1 MSLPILSY
9 KDRQAL
15 IAKALLAQPGIETC
29 SAWELKKVLAEFV
42 GQEYE
47 GSDLSLQA
55 KQDLARSLYNTMRG
69 LDILEDLVEDPD
81 ITEIMVNGPDQ
92 IFIEKEG
99 RVSKAPLAFD
109 DADHLLRMIHRCFG
123 RANRNISEQKP
134 LGALRFEDG
143 SRMQAVLPP
152 ASPDGPALSLRRFR
166 NFRPQLKELVQRD
179 SLTPELA
186 KFLSTAVK
194 QRKNIFVSGG
204 TGSGKTSFL
213 NALSGAI
220 PKNSRVITIEDTA
233 ELDLQGVPNLL
244 RLEAREAGP
253 EGKGGLSLESLIRA
267 ALRLRPD
274 RIIVGEVRGEEAYA
288 MIEAMRSGHPG
299 SMSSGHANS
308 PEDMLDRLALL
319 LLLRLDLPWIAV
331 RRMLYSSL
339 DYIVHLERLSS
350 GKRQVHSVVAP
361 QVRTETDCFLSPVFT
376 RNEKGQLVRVGRGV
390 CKPQSPA
397 TSLAGLETAKGPM
410 HVWSA
415 QPDPPVA
422 HSRRPL

>member
-1 MSLPILSY
+1 MSYPVLSY

-15 IAKALLAQPGIETC
+15 IAKALLSQPGIETC
-29 SAWELKKVLAEFV
+29 SSWELKRVLAEFV

-55 KQDLARSLYNTMRG
+55 KQDMARSLYNTMRG
-69 LDILEDLVEDPD
+69 LDILEDLVEDPE

-92 IFIEKEG
+92 IFVEKEG

-109 DADHLLRMIHRCFG
+109 NGDHLLRMIHRCFG

-143 SRMQAVLPP
+143 SRLQAVLPP

-186 KFLSTAVK
+186 SFLSVAVK

-220 PKNSRVITIEDTA
+220 PKDSRVITIEDTA

-253 EGKGGLSLESLIRA
+253 DGKGALSLETLIRA

-319 LLLRLDLPWIAV
+319 LLLRLDLPWVAV

-361 QVRTETDCFLSPVFT
+361 QVRSETDCLLIPLFT
-376 RNEKGQLVRVGRGV
+376 RDERGRLVRVDGSSPGR
-390 CKPQSPA
+390 
-397 TSLAGLETAKGPM
+397 TL
-410 HVWSA
+410 
-415 QPDPPVA
+415 
-422 HSRRPL
+422 

>member
-1 MSLPILSY
+1 MSPSPLSY

-15 IAKALLAQPGIETC
+15 IAKALLAQPGIEAC
-29 SAWELKKVLAEFV
+29 SDDELKRVLAEFV
-42 GQEYE
+42 GKEYE
-47 GSDLSLQA
+47 GSDLSLKA

-69 LDILEDLVEDPD
+69 LDILQDLLEDAA

-99 RVSKAPLAFD
+99 RVSQAPLAFD
-109 DADHLLRMIHRCFG
+109 DQDHLLRMIHRCFG
-123 RANRNISEQKP
+123 RANRNINEQKP
-134 LGALRFEDG
+134 LGSLRFADG

-166 NFRPQLKELVQRD
+166 NFRPQLKELVLRD
-179 SLTPELA
+179 SLTAELA
-186 KFLSTAVK
+186 SFLATAVK
-194 QRKNIFVSGG
+194 ERKNIFISGG
-204 TGSGKTSFL
+204 TGTGKTSFL

-220 PKNSRVITIEDTA
+220 PPDTRVITIEDTA

-244 RLEAREAGP
+244 RLEAREPGP
-253 EGKGGLSLESLIRA
+253 DGKGALSLESLIRA

-319 LLLRLDLPWIAV
+319 LLLRLDLPWAAV
-331 RRMLYSSL
+331 RHMLYSSL
-339 DYIVHLERLSS
+339 DYIVHLERLPN
-350 GKRQVHSVVAP
+350 GKRQVHSLVAP
-361 QVRTETDCFLSPVFT
+361 QVKGEDNLS
-376 RNEKGQLVRVGRGV
+376 LVPLFVRDQEG
-390 CKPQSPA
+390 KLQA
-397 TSLAGLETAKGPM
+397 
-410 HVWSA
+410 
-415 QPDPPVA
+415 
-422 HSRRPL
+422 SRAR

>member
-1 MSLPILSY
+1 MSLSPLSY

-15 IAKALLAQPGIETC
+15 IAKALLAQPGIEAC
-29 SAWELKKVLAEFV
+29 SDDELKRVLAEFV
-42 GQEYE
+42 GKEYE
-47 GSDLSLQA
+47 GSDLSLKA

-69 LDILEDLVEDPD
+69 LDILQDLLEDAA

-99 RVSKAPLAFD
+99 RVSQAPLAFD
-109 DADHLLRMIHRCFG
+109 DQDHLLRMIHRCFG
-123 RANRNISEQKP
+123 RANRNINEQKP
-134 LGALRFEDG
+134 LGSLRFTDG

-166 NFRPQLKELVQRD
+166 NFRPQLKELVLRD
-179 SLTPELA
+179 SLTAELA
-186 KFLSTAVK
+186 SFLATAVK
-194 QRKNIFVSGG
+194 ERKNIFVSGG
-204 TGSGKTSFL
+204 TGTGKTSFL

-220 PKNSRVITIEDTA
+220 PPDTRVITIEDTA

-244 RLEAREAGP
+244 RLEAREPGP
-253 EGKGGLSLESLIRA
+253 DGKGALSLESLIRA

-319 LLLRLDLPWIAV
+319 LLLRLDLPWAAV
-331 RRMLYSSL
+331 RHMLYSSL
-339 DYIVHLERLSS
+339 DYIVHLERLPN
-350 GKRQVHSVVAP
+350 GKRQVHSLVAP
-361 QVRTETDCFLSPVFT
+361 QVQGEDKLSLVPLFV
-376 RNEKGQLVRVGRGV
+376 RNQQGKLQ
-390 CKPQSPA
+390 A
-397 TSLAGLETAKGPM
+397 
-410 HVWSA
+410 
-415 QPDPPVA
+415 
-422 HSRRPL
+422 SRAR